1 MDHHVCSYQ
10 LKSNDFFVCSE
21 ENCQNTHQCGADEC
35 EYLFYNR
42 DQTQVCGI
50 TGLCFN
56 QRVCE
61 TFVDSH
67 RGIQGDDPIYIKR
80 LKRDQQIK
88 NRSLEYGYTM
98 KLLKSISNIVSL
110 DDKEI
115 ASLCSQILSLWQFF
129 VMCTKEK
136 NNYTHRKDKR
146 CFVIA
151 IAMSLNTGI
160 CSNLGQYIVHK
171 HPTIHVNKLNKKSKY
186 DTFKV
191 SDIRGGT
198 NLIINVF
205 KNVTIDTSKTIAI
218 HM

>member
-1 MDHHVCSYQ
+1 MQPHVCSYQ
-10 LKSNDFFVCSE
+10 LKSNDFFVCSNE
-21 ENCQNTHQCGADEC
+21 QCTNTHQCGVDTC

-56 QRVCE
+56 QRLCE
-61 TFVDSH
+61 TYIDSQK
-67 RGIQGDDPIYIKR
+67 GIQGDDPVYIKK

-88 NRSLEYGYTM
+88 NRSLDYGYVLT
-98 KLLKSISNIVSL
+98 LLKSISSIVVL
-110 DDKEI
+110 DENEI
-115 ASLCSQILSLWQFF
+115 LSLCSQIVELWQVF
-129 VMCTKEK
+129 VICTKEK

-151 IAMSLNTGI
+151 ITMSLNTGI
-160 CSNLGQYIVHK
+160 CSNVGQYIIKK
-171 HPTIHVNKLNKKSKY
+171 HPNIRINKLNKKSKY
-186 DTFKV
+186 QTFKV

-205 KNVTIDTSKTIAI
+205 KNVTIDPTKAI
-218 HM
+218 DINK